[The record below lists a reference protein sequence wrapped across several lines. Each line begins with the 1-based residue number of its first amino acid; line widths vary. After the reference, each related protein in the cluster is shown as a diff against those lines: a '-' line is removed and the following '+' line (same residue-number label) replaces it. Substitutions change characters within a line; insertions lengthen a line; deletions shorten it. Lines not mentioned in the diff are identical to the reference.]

1 MIITIMTIT
10 ILIIMIWKIIIEDDE
25 NNIEKASIENIFLC
39 IINDLKN

>member
-25 NNIEKASIENIFLC
+25 NNIEKASIENIFYV
-39 IINDLKN
+39 